1 MAKDFEHANSSSHR
15 IGGFT
20 TYMKTRLLNL
30 TLAGLLTVG
39 GTCAALAQ
47 DAAPQPPDQNQS
59 APPAQDQSAPPAQG
73 MGHRGMRMDPDRQLE
88 RLTREL
94 NLTTDQQT
102 QIKPLLVERQQ
113 KMQSLFQDQSVAPED
128 RRTQG
133 RTIMQGTNNSIK
145 ALLNDDQKQK
155 FEAMQDRMRRN
166 GPGGGPSGATPL
178 PPPDGSA
185 PQPQN

>member
-1 MAKDFEHANSSSHR
+1 MAL
-15 IGGFT
+15 G
-20 TYMKTRLLNL
+20 
-30 TLAGLLTVG
+30 GLLAVG

-47 DAAPQPPDQNQS
+47 DTPPPPPDQNQ
-59 APPAQDQSAPPAQG
+59 AGPPPQG
-73 MGHRGMRMDPDRQLE
+73 MGRRGMRMDPDRQLE

-113 KMQSLFQDQSVAPED
+113 KMQALFQDQSGAPED
-128 RRTQG
+128 RRTQA
-133 RTIMQGTNNSIK
+133 RTITEGTNNSIK

-155 FEAMQDRMRRN
+155 FEAMQERMRRN
-166 GPGGGPSGATPL
+166 RPDGGPGGAAPP
-178 PPPDGSA
+178 PPPDGSV